1 VTGDVVADLTFGNLP
16 SVPTTRSAELRAVL
30 YREYAL
36 LTRNGVNL
44 IFGIVP
50 MLVYLL
56 LVSTSLSNVVGHIDY
71 LGTRVPFFVFLLPF
85 VMTMSVVGASGT
97 TGMALFQEEMTGV
110 SIQLWSYPLRK
121 SRFLLGKMIAAL
133 SLVLAQTA
141 LGLIVAVLIFSY
153 PFNVTRWIGLLVA
166 LILTSVTF
174 NGLFLALAVSIRS
187 YRTFTGIS
195 SLSMLVLVFAAP
207 ALSTRQDLPT
217 VLQWIS
223 WVNPVTYALDAMREV
238 SIFGFGRAWPSL
250 LVLCGL
256 AIFGNAVAVRGLL
269 GRTRN
274 L

>member
-1 VTGDVVADLTFGNLP
+1 MTDLTFGNAP
-16 SVPTTRSAELRAVL
+16 SMPARRPAELTAVL
-30 YREYAL
+30 YREYTL

-44 IFGIVP
+44 LLGIVP

-56 LVSTSLSNVVGHIDY
+56 LVSTSLSNVVGTIDY
-71 LGTRVPFFVFLLPF
+71 QGTRVPFFVFLLPF

-141 LGLIVAVLIFSY
+141 LGLVVAVLIFNY
-153 PFNVTRWIGLLVA
+153 PFNAAHWAGLIVT

-174 NGLFLALAVSIRS
+174 NGLYMALAVSIS
-187 YRTFTGIS
+187 NFRTFTGIS
-195 SLSMLVLVFAAP
+195 SLSLLVLVFAAP
-207 ALSTRQDLPT
+207 AFSPTQDLPT

-223 WVNPVTYALDAMREV
+223 WVNPVTYALDAMRDV
-238 SIFGFGRAWPSL
+238 SIFGFGSAWPSL
-250 LVLCGL
+250 AVLCGL
-256 AIFGNAVAVRGLL
+256 AVIGNAVAVRGLL
-269 GRTRN
+269 RRTRN

>member
-1 VTGDVVADLTFGNLP
+1 
-16 SVPTTRSAELRAVL
+16 
-30 YREYAL
+30 
-36 LTRNGVNL
+36 
-44 IFGIVP
+44 
-50 MLVYLL
+50 
-56 LVSTSLSNVVGHIDY
+56 
-71 LGTRVPFFVFLLPF
+71 

-141 LGLIVAVLIFSY
+141 LGLVVAVLIFNY
-153 PFNVTRWIGLLVA
+153 PLNAARWAGLILT

-174 NGLFLALAVSIRS
+174 NGLYMALAVSIS
-187 YRTFTGIS
+187 NFRTFTGIS
-195 SLSMLVLVFAAP
+195 SLSLLVLVFAAP
-207 ALSTRQDLPT
+207 AFSPTQDLPT

-238 SIFGFGRAWPSL
+238 SIFGFGPAWPSL
-250 LVLCGL
+250 AVLCGL
-256 AIFGNAVAVRGLL
+256 AVIGNAVAVRGLL
-269 GRTRN
+269 RRTRN